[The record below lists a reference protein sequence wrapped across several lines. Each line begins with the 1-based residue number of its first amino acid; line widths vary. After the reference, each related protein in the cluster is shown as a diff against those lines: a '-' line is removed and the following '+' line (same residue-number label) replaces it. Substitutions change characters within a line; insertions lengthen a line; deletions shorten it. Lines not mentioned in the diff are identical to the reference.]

1 MNPEA
6 QSTPQHEPRLFDSA
20 MGRVLAATVITAE
33 VTPLNE
39 AIRGALA
46 VGAGVISRD
55 PLITA
60 GVFGAS
66 TMVIEGG
73 AALVTAE
80 ALDSRH
86 GKNLIEKVDG
96 KLSGVVK
103 HENIRTNSAVDF
115 SIGMLGGSAVS
126 MLIKQAQD
134 PERTKEQ
141 NRAFGMKLTAGV
153 SAVCAVQG
161 YAVAEGIESPGV
173 DTIAAAALAVGGV
186 FAAAKMAMNRINRRK

>member
-1 MNPEA
+1 MN
-6 QSTPQHEPRLFDSA
+6 HEMQQNNTHESGLFDTT
-20 MGRVLAATVITAE
+20 MGKILATAVITTE
-33 VTPLNE
+33 VSPLNE

-46 VGAGVISRD
+46 VGAGVISKD

-86 GKNLIEKVDG
+86 GKHLVEKVNG
-96 KLSGVVK
+96 KLNSVVK
-103 HENIRTNSAVDF
+103 SENVRTNAAVDF

-173 DTIAAAALAVGGV
+173 DTIAVAALAVGGV
-186 FAAAKMAMNRINRRK
+186 FTAAKIAMNRINRRK